1 MEIKI
6 YKITNSCNEKI
17 YIGQTTREL
26 KKRMY
31 DHITKA
37 NAGIQRKFH
46 LAIAELGKDNFKI
59 EQIAIATNRETADKL
74 ETFFITSLDTIK
86 SGYNTI
92 DRASGSFNRGTANG
106 MSGMKGKLSPIARE
120 IISINYD
127 DTIKEWESISSFC
140 EVHPNFDVRN
150 VQAVAAGKR
159 AVCHEYTFFYKEE
172 FSEEKVEA
180 KRALSKQNRRITLLD
195 KNGKLIKHFKG
206 LEEAAVYMKQT
217 KINISCKI
225 TNNKKNKDG
234 SYFVYDL
241 KIFK

>member
-6 YKITNSCNEKI
+6 YKITNSCNEKV

-37 NAGIQRKFH
+37 NSGIQRKFH
-46 LAIAELGKDNFKI
+46 LAIAELGKEKFKI
-59 EQIAIATNRETADKL
+59 ELLAICFEKKVADEMEL
-74 ETFFITSLDTIK
+74 YFIKAYDTITE
-86 SGYNTI
+86 GYNSCLQ
-92 DRASGSFNRGTANG
+92 AVGSSNRGTANG
-106 MSGMKGKLSPIARE
+106 MPGIKGNQHPTARA

-127 DTIKEWESISSFC
+127 DTIKEWGSISSFC

-206 LEEAAVYMKQT
+206 LEEAAVYMNKT
-217 KINISCKI
+217 KGNISYKM

>member
-37 NAGIQRKFH
+37 NAGIKRKFH